1 MGSRTV
7 IGPLSKRRG
16 LHFGT
21 SLKLT
26 LTTLLLGLALRAPVQ
41 AAPIVIGPGPALGTD
56 RAGDTWNQELQD
68 WSHTDLRA
76 LDPVGSADAV
86 YGWGDGFDD
95 SRDIA
100 AFYSRFENA
109 GSGDNLYFRV
119 DLHDLR
125 LGAENGHLDL
135 YVAIDCAAGGQ
146 LWMPDLLDVQT
157 DRLWDAC
164 VAVYRA
170 GSVAGSDFRVYDQN
184 FNQPWNALY
193 LGAYFQSEL
202 DAVEFGIRRQVLLNA
217 GWDGVSPITFQVF
230 TTNDG
235 AETNCTGG
243 GRSSDIAD
251 AITDVDRG
259 CSDGTLNGG
268 TLSTASA
275 GLVYYASIAHGNQ
288 SVNQADDIGAH
299 IYDSEANTGI
309 RGGTG
314 FLRALDT
321 HRLFGVPINL
331 HPSGTLTTACLWA
344 RRPGGASDPQ
354 DGPSF
359 LQEIRAFADADQSVK
374 PGSLIGGV
382 FAEHIMPYFEGPVN
396 ARSLA
401 VTDSLQQVVYGVS
414 AADAKVM
421 HTPER
426 VIRSQSTG
434 LAPLDGHTFED
445 IAASPYQAT
454 VLDEVTHLHHWFYSG
469 ETCAPDAGYRHKL
482 HKINGVYCFIIND
495 REDQGK
501 FGNHDGG
508 AVMDTRFSLLQKA
521 LFGNSSESVVV
532 FDDWEALAGK
542 SFDATSGNS
551 LPNNNPNQYHRTIRW
566 LANHPWVRVVNL
578 KDLLGIAQANP
589 SAFVIDHG
597 NRFDLSV
604 QTYEWLKHAS
614 ENSYNYWYYNNNAG
628 FGGNEQDFY
637 NLVPVITGAQGD
649 YHARNA
655 TPANDG
661 PPLPSGMKH
670 GDMNTPG
677 TLLYETWARLQQA
690 PMNRLRVL
698 GEWSFLAMIYETA
711 WHEENELDYSDSD
724 CYGNWNFPDGSWDGV
739 NTWAL
744 RLQNHARQGAIYAAA
759 AQWAD
764 SVQRGVW
771 PVSVVT
777 RASDVDLDGELEY
790 VIANRKAYTVFERY
804 GGRGVLACVY
814 DAARGDAEVLVGA
827 PITNPSAP
835 GEEEYTGPLA
845 NRCSAF
851 KDVNGGVYAD
861 APYTA
866 IAYENGAQGS
876 TARGWQFTSPDGK
889 ISKFLSLEVDSG
901 DVHAHYRETVSGP
914 LFVRLGLSPNPLDLI
929 HQGQTHLVGTLLGD
943 RYRLANSA
951 GGAAQV
957 EWPAGVSFNPSPSF
971 AGADRR
977 NLALTEEVELSGDGD
992 FGFTLRLRPDTAFSR
1007 PPVGDVADG
1016 VPPAHIA
1023 LAISPAPARAGM
1035 AGTLTFALREAAEVR
1050 VELLDVNGRRVH
1062 TQSLGLRAAGPVRV
1076 AIAARDGAGSPL
1088 SPGLYFVRLIA
1099 GARHAQVRWAV
1110 LR

>member
-1 MGSRTV
+1 MHLDRL
-7 IGPLSKRRG
+7 LSAAS
-16 LHFGT
+16 FVT
-21 SLKLT
+21 AI
-26 LTTLLLGLALRAPVQ
+26 LLGAA
-41 AAPIVIGPGPALGTD
+41 AAHSAPIVIGQGPSLGTD
-56 RAGDTWNQELQD
+56 RAGDTWYQEFQD
-68 WSHTDLRA
+68 WTHADLRV
-76 LDPVGSADAV
+76 LDQVGAADAV
-86 YGWGDGFDD
+86 YHWNDGFDD

-100 AFYSRFENA
+100 GFYSRFENSGA
-109 GSGDNLYFRV
+109 GDNVYFRL
-119 DLHDLR
+119 DLYDLK
-125 LGAENGHLDL
+125 LGAENGQLDV
-135 YVAIDCAAGGQ
+135 YVAVDCASGGQ
-146 LWMPDLLDVQT
+146 LWMPDFLDVQT
-157 DRLWDAC
+157 DRLWDVC
-164 VAVYRA
+164 LGVYRA
-170 GSVAGSDFRVYDQN
+170 GTTAGTDFRLYDQN
-184 FNQPWNALY
+184 FNQPWNSQY
-193 LGAYFQSEL
+193 LGSYFNSEL

-217 GWDGVSPITFQVF
+217 GWDGISPITFQVF
-230 TTNDG
+230 TSNDG
-235 AETNCTGG
+235 AETNCSGG

-268 TLSTASA
+268 TLSNATA
-275 GLVYYASIAHGNQ
+275 GLVYYATIAHGNQ

-299 IYDSEANTGI
+299 IFDPEANTGI

-314 FLRALDT
+314 FLRTLDT

-344 RRPGGASDPQ
+344 RKPGGASDPQ

-359 LQEIRAFADADQSVK
+359 LNEIRAFADADQGVK

-382 FAEHIMPYFEGPVN
+382 FAEHIMPYFEGAVN

-401 VTDSLQQVVYGVS
+401 VTDSLQQVIYGVS

-426 VIRSQSTG
+426 VTRSQSTG
-434 LAPLDGHTFED
+434 FAPLDGHTFED

-454 VLDEVTHLHHWFYSG
+454 VLDEVTHLHHWFYNG
-469 ETCAPDAGYRHKL
+469 ETCTPDAGYRHKL

-501 FGNHDGG
+501 FGNFDGG
-508 AVMDTRFSLLQKA
+508 AVLDTRFSLLQKA

-551 LPNNNPNQYHRTIRW
+551 VPNNNPNQYHRTIRW
-566 LANHPWVRVVNL
+566 LANHPWVRIVNL

-614 ENSYNYWYYNNNAG
+614 ENSYNYWYYNNNAS

-637 NLVPVITGAQGD
+637 NLVPVITGPQGD
-649 YHARNA
+649 YHARGA

-677 TLLYETWARLQQA
+677 TLMYEAWARLQQA

-698 GEWSFLAMIYETA
+698 GEWSFMAMIYETA
-711 WHEENELDYSDSD
+711 WHEENELDYSDTD
-724 CYGNWNFPDGSWDGV
+724 CYGNWVAPDGSWDGV

-744 RLQNHARQGAIYAAA
+744 RLQNHVRQGAIYAAA

-764 SVQRGVW
+764 SVKRGLW
-771 PVSVVT
+771 PVAVTT
-777 RASDVDLDGELEY
+777 RASDVDLDGESEY
-790 VIANRKAYTVFERY
+790 VIANRRAYTVFERY
-804 GGRGVLACVY
+804 GGRCVLACVY
-814 DAARGDAEVLVGA
+814 DIARGDAEVIVGA
-827 PITNPSAP
+827 PVTNPSAP
-835 GEEEYTGPLA
+835 GEEEYSGVNA

-851 KDVNGGVYAD
+851 KDVNSGAYVD

-866 IAYENGAQGS
+866 ALFVNGLQGS
-876 TARGWQFTSPDGK
+876 TARGWQLTSPDGK
-889 ISKFLSLEVDSG
+889 VIKTLSLEADSS
-901 DVHAHYRETVSGP
+901 DVHAQYSETLSGP
-914 LFVRLGLSPNPLDLI
+914 LYVRLGLSPNPLDLI
-929 HQGQTHLVGTLLGD
+929 HQGQTHLASTLLGD
-943 RYRLANSA
+943 RYRLVNSA

-957 EWPAGVSFNPSPSF
+957 EWSAGVSFNPAPSF

-977 NLALTEEVELSGDGD
+977 NLALTEEVELFADGD
-992 FGFTLRLRPDTAFSR
+992 FDFTLRLRPDTSFTR
-1007 PPVGDVADG
+1007 PAVGDVDVAQ
-1016 VPPAHIA
+1016 PANSLA
-1023 LAISPAPARAGM
+1023 LAISPVPVRAG
-1035 AGTLTFALREAAEVR
+1035 ASGTLALSLAQAGEVR
-1050 VELLDVNGRRVH
+1050 VELLDANGRRVLAR
-1062 TQSLGLRAAGPVRV
+1062 SLGFREPGMLREP
-1076 AIAARDGAGSPL
+1076 IIARDAGGAPL
-1088 SPGLYFVRLIA
+1088 APGLYFVRVSV
-1099 GARHAQVRWAV
+1099 GAQHSRTRWVV
-1110 LR
+1110 LN

>member
-1 MGSRTV
+1 MHLDR
-7 IGPLSKRRG
+7 L
-16 LHFGT
+16 
-21 SLKLT
+21 
-26 LTTLLLGLALRAPVQ
+26 LRAASFVT
-41 AAPIVIGPGPALGTD
+41 AILLCAATARSAPIVIGQGPSLGTD
-56 RAGDTWNQELQD
+56 RAGDAWYQEFQD
-68 WSHTDLRA
+68 WSHSDLRA
-76 LDPVGSADAV
+76 LDQVGAADAV
-86 YGWGDGFDD
+86 YHWNDGYDD

-100 AFYSRFENA
+100 GFYSRFENA
-109 GSGDNLYFRV
+109 GAGDNVYFRV
-119 DLHDLR
+119 DLYDLK
-125 LGAENGHLDL
+125 LGAENGRLDV
-135 YVAIDCAAGGQ
+135 YVAIDCASGGQ
-146 LWMPDLLDVQT
+146 LWMPDFLDVQT
-157 DRLWDAC
+157 DRSWDAC
-164 VAVYRA
+164 LAVYRTGTTA
-170 GSVAGSDFRVYDQN
+170 GTDFRLYDQN
-184 FNQPWNALY
+184 FNQPWNNLY
-193 LGAYFQSEL
+193 LGSYFNSEL

-217 GWDGVSPITFQVF
+217 GWDGVSPVTFQVF

-268 TLSTASA
+268 TLSNASA

-314 FLRALDT
+314 FLRTLDT

-344 RRPGGASDPQ
+344 RKPGGASDPQ

-359 LQEIRAFADADQSVK
+359 LNEIRAFADADQSVK

-414 AADAKVM
+414 AADANVM

-434 LAPLDGHTFED
+434 FAPLDGHTFED

-469 ETCAPDAGYRHKL
+469 ETCTPDAGYRHKL
-482 HKINGVYCFIIND
+482 HRINGVYCFIIND

-501 FGNHDGG
+501 FGNSDGG
-508 AVMDTRFSLLQKA
+508 AVLDSRFSLLQKA

-551 LPNNNPNQYHRTIRW
+551 VPNNNPNQYHRTIRW
-566 LANHPWVRVVNL
+566 LANHPWVRIVNL

-649 YHARNA
+649 YHARND

-661 PPLPSGMKH
+661 PPLPSAMKH

-677 TLLYETWARLQQA
+677 TLMYETWARLQQA
-690 PMNRLRVL
+690 PQNRLRVL

-711 WHEENELDYSDSD
+711 WHEENELDYSDTD
-724 CYGNWNFPDGSWDGV
+724 CYGNWSFPDGSWDGV

-744 RLQNHARQGAIYAAA
+744 RLQNHVRQGAIYAAA

-764 SVQRGVW
+764 SVKRGLW
-771 PVSVVT
+771 PVTVTT
-777 RASDVDLDGELEY
+777 RASDVDLDGEAEY
-790 VIANRKAYTVFERY
+790 VIANRRAYTVFERY
-804 GGRGVLACVY
+804 GGRCVLACVY
-814 DAARGDAEVLVGA
+814 DPVRGDAEVVVGA
-827 PITNPSAP
+827 PVTNPSAP
-835 GEEEYTGPLA
+835 GEEEYTGVGA

-851 KDVNGGVYAD
+851 KEVNSGAYAD
-861 APYTA
+861 A
-866 IAYENGAQGS
+866 AYSVSLYVSGFQGS
-876 TARGWQFTSPDGK
+876 TARGWQFVSPDGK
-889 ISKFLSLEVDSG
+889 VNKFVSLEIDSS
-901 DVHAHYRETVSGP
+901 DVHARYSETVTGP
-914 LFVRLGLSPNPLDLI
+914 LYVRLGLSPNPLDLI
-929 HQGQTHLVGTLLGD
+929 HQGQAHLASTLLGD

-951 GGAAQV
+951 GGAAQL
-957 EWPAGVSFNPSPSF
+957 EWSAGVSFNPAPSF

-977 NLALTEEVELSGDGD
+977 NLALTEEVELFGDGD
-992 FGFTLRLRPDTAFSR
+992 FDFTLRMRADTSFTRPA
-1007 PPVGDVADG
+1007 VNDVASEG
-1016 VPPAHIA
+1016 PGRSLA
-1023 LAISPAPARAGM
+1023 LAISPMPVRSGG
-1035 AGTLTFALREAAEVR
+1035 AGTLALSLAQPGEVR
-1050 VELLDVNGRRVH
+1050 VELLDASGRRLV
-1062 TQSLGLRAAGPVRV
+1062 TRSLGHHEPGVLRTTL
-1076 AIAARDGAGSPL
+1076 AARDAAGGAL
-1088 SPGLYFVRLIA
+1088 APGLYFVTVSV
-1099 GARHAQVRWAV
+1099 GAQHSRTRWTV